1 MGLSNLG
8 NTCFMNSG
16 IQCITAIQ
24 DLTEYFFNNSFV
36 ADINTSNPL
45 GTKGE
50 LSIAYAKLIKKM
62 WCGYESYVSP
72 SVLKRAIG
80 KFQPMFVGY

>member
-16 IQCITAIQ
+16 IQCITAIE
-24 DLTEYFFNNSFV
+24 DLTEYFFTNAFV
-36 ADINTSNPL
+36 PDINTSNPL

-50 LSIAYAKLIKKM
+50 LSIAYAKLVKKM
-62 WCGYESYVSP
+62 LCGDESYVSP

-80 KFQPMFVGY
+80 KFQPMFLGY